1 MAIEKITAPS
11 AVPASV
17 ADWEAVLDI
26 QAALLLAVQ
35 GAERIVGGNVVKGAV
50 FLVGGATYLATADT
64 AITGSASDYVK
75 LTVSLDGLTLAPS
88 YVADLTGVA
97 WDPANNG
104 YYDIDGNLYV
114 FDELKALA
122 GAAIA
127 AAALRAIG
135 GKNLAAGWAKA
146 LTAPGSGWPAILTK
160 PSYIYPA
167 PDTADRVFY
176 TPGGAG
182 VNSLS
187 FRVYLPVMVRMN
199 IASGRTGTIYMGS
212 IAASNIVATKANS
225 SLTVALNPGDYFF
238 ESSIGEQAITLL
250 SMFGGETATDAWEQ
264 L

>member
-75 LTVSLDGLTLAPS
+75 LTVSIDGLTLEPS

-97 WDPANNG
+97 WDSANNG

-135 GKNLAAGWAKA
+135 GKNI
-146 LTAPGSGWPAILTK
+146 GSGWPAALLSSATLQTTQGLNIKDGTAGTYSTSTLA
-160 PSYIYPA
+160 PGDVWLIPAGIYVI
-167 PDTADRVFY
+167 TVSN
-176 TPGGAG
+176 TGAG
-182 VNSLS
+182 ELQIKDNSGNWYGNNGAAGMVLSDGVN
-187 FRVYLPVMVRMN
+187 FRIINTEEYATITVYR
-199 IASGRTGTIYMGS
+199 R
-212 IAASNIVATKANS
+212 K
-225 SLTVALNPGDYFF
+225 
-238 ESSIGEQAITLL
+238 LL
-250 SMFGGETATDAWEQ
+250 
-264 L
+264 